1 MYSRPSTSTVDAL
14 TRVSLPNAPSVIGDS
29 RVTRSRDGAYLDF
42 RKPEQILKN
51 AEARTAEVTN
61 FISGLTKIA
70 KPLVDDALLK
80 QANNQV
86 GELLATQDPVQLIRS
101 SDPEQRSLIRAL
113 SPQARDILQDKAAG
127 AASRMYL
134 EILQAERTK
143 RSAVLQSP
151 TATPEDKTKAET
163 EAKGIA
169 LERSGLATVE
179 PSYLV
184 KYSDGVI
191 QGEAQLRGL
200 DYKATYKAQDENE
213 KAQYRNGLRSDILSL
228 RGQRMAVIS
237 RQGDIGAWGASVK
250 RAMEG
255 GIVGDS
261 TRYTPAEQA
270 QLWGEAIQEEIAR
283 LTGSDQWDEAITTVE
298 TLRGLAAAGIKT
310 PAGIDFFDQKL
321 QSGVS
326 LRYLL
331 DSSADNLEKGYR
343 QFQQR
348 QVLED
353 NKDTIRQALQG
364 DPNAEVGFQQAL
376 QNPNLTA
383 EQMLT
388 LGQNVSQARS
398 IGAVPTQQQQLKEAE
413 LRYRIAQ
420 GGFNPD
426 QMWQEVRSAGLKP
439 SQVLGLA
446 GQITSGSAESTQLVA
461 GARQYLAQETIAAG
475 SQIAEALKTADPE
488 TTQTIT
494 RDLQNAASRAT
505 EQRIQELQAA
515 GETVNADRA
524 RDLYRNELEAI
535 RNTRLKEAKAG
546 ASAYTDTPDRRV
558 AQELAEFQQN
568 VRSTN
573 GKVEVASFPQ
583 AVREGFQAAF
593 PNRAMTVPALE
604 KYMMNRMGQIKTPDG
619 KPVYSNPQQ
628 TLQGIIRPIQ
638 KRYQAPG
645 SPDPGSTYS
654 QLSTSERLLGVEG
667 ARAFNWLIQK
677 AKGQSGASGSTTP
690 KPVQNATQT
699 KPQQQ
704 ASSAPTIFQSAMGI
718 ALRSIGNVVTPPA
731 AAATLD
737 SQRETINQE
746 AIDVLSR
753 VWSSRQR
760 LDIRTPPLPQLS
772 ATASTELA
780 PLRISSSTHPIFV
793 AIGIAEGTRTA
804 NGGYTKAYYG
814 HRDSVDGNWNRGTVS
829 GGRGSN
835 ASPQQVDR
843 QWMAKLT
850 RKAMAVAPLLQR
862 VGLRPGTQGWNRLMF
877 NILDLEVQSP
887 LANQGFIRKLP
898 QIIQQ
903 GATVEA
909 IAKARADSFFNPAT
923 GRLESSFGSYS
934 RLFQD
939 QRSRAGVWDYRRRI

>member
-1 MYSRPSTSTVDAL
+1 MYSRPSTSTVNAL
-14 TRVSLPNAPSVIGDS
+14 ERISLPNAPSIIGDS
-29 RVTRSRDGAYLDF
+29 RVTRSADGAVVDRRNPGQL
-42 RKPEQILKN
+42 LKN
-51 AEARTAEVTN
+51 AEARTNEVTS

-80 QANNQV
+80 QANRQV

-101 SDPEQRSLIRAL
+101 SDPEQRSMVRAL
-113 SPQARDILQDKAAG
+113 SPQARDILNDKAAG
-127 AASRMYL
+127 ASSRYYL
-134 EILQAERTK
+134 EVLQAERTK
-143 RSAVLQSP
+143 RAAVLQSP
-151 TATPEDKTKAET
+151 TATPEQKAQAET
-163 EAKGIA
+163 EAKGVA
-169 LERSGLATVE
+169 LEQSGLSSVE

-184 KYSDGVI
+184 KYADGVM

-213 KAQYRNGLRSDILSL
+213 KAQYRNGLRSEILTL
-228 RGQRMAVIS
+228 RGQRMAVIT
-237 RQGDIGAWGASVK
+237 RQGDMGAWGASIK
-250 RAMEG
+250 KAMQD

-261 TRYTPAEQA
+261 ARYTPAEQA

-283 LTGSDQWDEAITTVE
+283 LTSSDQWDDAITTIE
-298 TLRGLAAAGIKT
+298 TLRGLAAAGINT

-331 DSSADNLEKGYR
+331 DSMGDSLEKGFR

-353 NKDTIRQALQG
+353 NKDTIRQALLG
-364 DPNAEVGFQQAL
+364 DPNAEVAAQQAL
-376 QNPNLTA
+376 ANPNLTA

-388 LGQNVSQARS
+388 LGQTVNQATA
-398 IGAVPTQQQQLKEAE
+398 IGSRPTQQQQLAEAE

-420 GGFNPD
+420 GGFDPEK
-426 QMWQEVRSAGLKP
+426 MWQEVKTAGLKP

-446 GQITSGSAESTQLVA
+446 GQITSGSEDSTRLVA

-475 SQIAEALKTADPE
+475 SYIAEVNGTTDPE

-515 GETVNADRA
+515 GQSVNADQA
-524 RDLYRNELEAI
+524 RDLFRNELEAI

-546 ASAYTDTPDRRV
+546 ASAYKDTPDRRV

-568 VRSTN
+568 VRSTRGN
-573 GKVEVASFPQ
+573 VQVSSFPK

-593 PNRAMTVPALE
+593 PGRAMTVPALE
-604 KYMMNRMGQIKTPDG
+604 KYLMNRMNQIKTPDG
-619 KPVYSNPQQ
+619 KPVYGNPQQ
-628 TLQGIIRPIQ
+628 ILQRTIKEARGVDTGNPVSRYGDQMGGILQSNPLI
-638 KRYQAPG
+638 
-645 SPDPGSTYS
+645 
-654 QLSTSERLLGVEG
+654 RLLRSAQE
-667 ARAFNWLIQK
+667 AAAPKAPAATQK
-677 AKGQSGASGSTTP
+677 PQGTS
-690 KPVQNATQT
+690 KPVRNAEQA

-704 ASSAPTIFQSAMGI
+704 ASSAPMIFQSAMGL

-814 HRDSVDGNWNRGTVS
+814 HRDSGDGNWNRGTVS

-850 RKAMAVAPLLQR
+850 SKAMAVAPLLQR

>member
-14 TRVSLPNAPSVIGDS
+14 TRVSLPNAPSIIGES

-101 SDPEQRSLIRAL
+101 SDPEQRSVVRAL

-143 RSAVLQSP
+143 RSAILQSP

-191 QGEAQLRGL
+191 QGEAQLKGL

-237 RQGDIGAWGASVK
+237 RQGDIGSWGASVK

-461 GARQYLAQETIAAG
+461 GARQYLAQEAIAAG

-558 AQELAEFQQN
+558 AQELVEFQQN
-568 VRSTN
+568 VRSAN
-573 GKVEVASFPQ
+573 GKVEVASFPK

-619 KPVYSNPQQ
+619 KPVYGNPQQ
-628 TLQGIIRPIQ
+628 ILQRTIKEARGVDTGNPVSRYADQMGGILQSNPLI
-638 KRYQAPG
+638 
-645 SPDPGSTYS
+645 
-654 QLSTSERLLGVEG
+654 RLLRSAQES
-667 ARAFNWLIQK
+667 ATPKAPAATQK
-677 AKGQSGASGSTTP
+677 PSAAP
-690 KPVQNATQT
+690 KPVRNAEQA

-704 ASSAPTIFQSAMGI
+704 ASSAPMIFQSAMGL

-780 PLRISSSTHPIFV
+780 PLKISSSTHPIFV

-814 HRDSVDGNWNRGTVS
+814 HRDSGDGNWNRGTVS
-829 GGRGSN
+829 GGRNSN

>member
-14 TRVSLPNAPSVIGDS
+14 TRVSLPNAPSIIGES
-29 RVTRSRDGAYLDF
+29 RVTRSKDGAYLDF
-42 RKPEQILKN
+42 RKPGQLLEN
-51 AEARTAEVTN
+51 ARARTAEITD
-61 FISGLTKIA
+61 FISGLTKVA

-101 SDPEQRSLIRAL
+101 SDPEQRSVIRAL

-143 RSAVLQSP
+143 RSAILQSP

-191 QGEAQLRGL
+191 QGEAQLKGL

-213 KAQYRNGLRSDILSL
+213 KAQYRNGLRSGMNDL
-228 RGQRMAVIS
+228 RSQRLVVIN
-237 RQGDIGAWGASVK
+237 RNGDLGAWEGATK
-250 RAMEG
+250 RDAEASILG
-255 GIVGDS
+255 NS
-261 TRYTPAEQA
+261 ARYTPAEQA
-270 QLWGEAIQEEIAR
+270 QLWGEAFQEELAR
-283 LTGSDQWDEAITTVE
+283 LTGAEQWDEAIA
-298 TLRGLAAAGIKT
+298 LSASLQGLMKQGVMT

-326 LRYLL
+326 LRYLI
-331 DSSADNLEKGYR
+331 DSSADNLQKGYR

-376 QNPNLTA
+376 QNPGLTA

-388 LGQNVSQARS
+388 LGQTVSQANA
-398 IGAVPTQQQQLKEAE
+398 IGSRPTQQQQLKEAE

-420 GGFNPD
+420 GGFSPD
-426 QMWQEVRSAGLKP
+426 QMWQEVQSAGLKP

-475 SQIAEALKTADPE
+475 SYIAEVNGTTDPE

-515 GETVNADRA
+515 GETVSPDRA
-524 RDLYRNELEAI
+524 RDLFRNELEAI

-546 ASAYTDTPDRRV
+546 ASAYKDTPDRRV

-568 VRSTN
+568 VRRTN

-619 KPVYSNPQQ
+619 KPMYGNPQQ
-628 TLQGIIRPIQ
+628 ILQRTIKEARGVDTGNPVSRYGDQMGGILQSNPLI
-638 KRYQAPG
+638 
-645 SPDPGSTYS
+645 
-654 QLSTSERLLGVEG
+654 RLLRSAQE
-667 ARAFNWLIQK
+667 AAAPKAPAATQK
-677 AKGQSGASGSTTP
+677 PQGTS
-690 KPVQNATQT
+690 KPVRNAEQA

-704 ASSAPTIFQSAMGI
+704 ASSAPMIFQSAMGL

-814 HRDSVDGNWNRGTVS
+814 HRDSGDGNWNRGTVS

-850 RKAMAVAPLLQR
+850 SKAMAVAPLLQR